1 LGSVKLDM
9 ENQFIPLAA
18 LAFLLIAFLYSSVGH
33 AGASG
38 YLAIMALF
46 SFPVETIKPASLA
59 LNIAVSAI
67 ASYQFLKAGCFD
79 RKVFFTFAAS
89 SVPMAF
95 VGGYIQ
101 PDPKLFVVLAGLF
114 LIVSSILLLVRSYIR
129 PSDQPRAAS
138 LPAGLLIGGTIGLF
152 SGLLGVGG
160 GIFLSPI
167 LILSNWAPVRKV
179 SGIAALFILCNSVL
193 ALGGH
198 VAAFRTLE
206 FDILYWLMAVIA
218 GGTAGSY
225 FGSKRFNNRI
235 ILVLLSAVLFT
246 AGLKFLLVG

>member
-1 LGSVKLDM
+1 
-9 ENQFIPLAA
+9 
-18 LAFLLIAFLYSSVGH
+18 
-33 AGASG
+33 
-38 YLAIMALF
+38 
-46 SFPVETIKPASLA
+46 
-59 LNIAVSAI
+59 
-67 ASYQFLKAGCFD
+67 
-79 RKVFFTFAAS
+79 
-89 SVPMAF
+89 
-95 VGGYIQ
+95 
-101 PDPKLFVVLAGLF
+101 
-114 LIVSSILLLVRSYIR
+114 
-129 PSDQPRAAS
+129 
-138 LPAGLLIGGTIGLF
+138 LF

-179 SGIAALFILCNSVL
+179 SGIAALFILCNSVF